1 MMKMMETF
9 RVGHVGTVWRA
20 NNSMYVLAF
29 SLYINIMRFNYGV
42 YGKVVQ
48 INGNGF
54 IEIKITNN
62 KY

>member
-1 MMKMMETF
+1 MMKMMETC

-20 NNSMYVLAF
+20 NNSTYLHF
-29 SLYINIMRFNYGV
+29 RYINIMRFNYGV
-42 YGKVVQ
+42 CGKVVQ